1 MMARPKQNQWGPT
14 AQERIEEAFWA
25 MLAEGSYEAITIT
38 ALAKRAGVNH
48 NTIYY
53 YFDGIDDLT
62 LQFFRRNVPKGIC
75 DLFRTLLLEGPKE
88 LEEYILQEEVLVKWQ
103 RVSLFARG
111 DSPFLFQAFRDMI
124 TRNWYEIL
132 GITPGELEQEEE
144 TELEFILSGL
154 IAVMG
159 KVFQMNDP
167 KVVLTLLDRPIGH
180 GVLTSLRALYRGPG
194 PQA

>member
-1 MMARPKQNQWGPT
+1 MARPKQNQGGPT

-53 YFDGIDDLT
+53 YFNGIDDLA
-62 LQFFRRNVPKGIC
+62 LQLFRKNIPEGIC
-75 DLFRTLLLEGPKE
+75 EMFRALLLEGP
-88 LEEYILQEEVLVKWQ
+88 EEFTRFISQEEILTRW
-103 RVSLFARG
+103 RRFCLFARG
-111 DSPFLFQAFRDMI
+111 DSPFLFQAFRTMI
-124 TRNWYEIL
+124 TGNWYDIL
-132 GITPGELEQEEE
+132 GISPGDLTREED

-159 KVFQMNDP
+159 KAFRLDDP
-167 KVVLTLLDRPIGH
+167 KLVMDLLDRPIGQ
-180 GVLTSLRALYRGPG
+180 GVLSTLRALYRGPQ